1 MTTNLLKSNS
11 QGVPSAAFTGHRH
24 IPHVKYSQIKGRLK
38 VAIYNAYLQGV
49 RNFRCGM
56 AVGFDMLA
64 AEAVLEL
71 KEQLHDISLSAIL
84 PYRNQSER
92 FAPSAREKY
101 NAILEKADD
110 VTVLSEDYYTRCFHE
125 RDDYMIRHSSL
136 LIAYFDGTPKG
147 GTFYTYNKAAS
158 KGVPV
163 NNLYIP

>member
-11 QGVPSAAFTGHRH
+11 QGLPSAAFTGHRH
-24 IPHVKYSQIKGRLK
+24 IPYVKYPQIKGRLK
-38 VAIYNAYLQGV
+38 VAIYNAYLQGI

-56 AVGFDMLA
+56 AVGFDILA

-71 KEQLHDISLSAIL
+71 KEQLHDISLSAIV

-92 FAPSAREKY
+92 FAPAARKKY
-101 NAILEKADD
+101 NAILEKSDD

-125 RDDYMIRHSSL
+125 RNDYMIQHSSL

-147 GTFYTYNKAAS
+147 GTLYTCNKAAA

>member
-1 MTTNLLKSNS
+1 
-11 QGVPSAAFTGHRH
+11 
-24 IPHVKYSQIKGRLK
+24 
-38 VAIYNAYLQGV
+38 
-49 RNFRCGM
+49 M

-71 KEQLHDISLSAIL
+71 KEQLHDISLSAVV

-92 FAPSAREKY
+92 FAPSARKKY

-125 RDDYMIRHSSL
+125 RNDYMVQHSSL
-136 LIAYFDGTPKG
+136 LIAYFDGTSKG
-147 GTFYTYNKAAS
+147 GTLYTCNKATS
-158 KGVPV
+158 KGMPV

>member
-1 MTTNLLKSNS
+1 M
-11 QGVPSAAFTGHRH
+11 PSAAFTGHRH

-125 RDDYMIRHSSL
+125 RNDYMIRHSSL

>member
-11 QGVPSAAFTGHRH
+11 QDVPSAAFTGHRH
-24 IPHVKYSQIKGRLK
+24 IPYVKYPQIKGRLK
-38 VAIYNAYLQGV
+38 VTIYNAYLQGI
-49 RNFRCGM
+49 RNFQCGM

-71 KEQLHDISLSAIL
+71 KGQLHDISLSVIV
-84 PYRNQSER
+84 PYRNQNEC
-92 FAPSAREKY
+92 FTPSAREKY

-125 RDDYMIRHSSL
+125 RNDYMIRHSSL
-136 LIAYFDGTPKG
+136 LIAYFDGIPKG
-147 GTFYTYNKAAS
+147 GTFYTCSKAAS

>member
-101 NAILEKADD
+101 NAIWKRQ
-110 VTVLSEDYYTRCFHE
+110 T
-125 RDDYMIRHSSL
+125 M
-136 LIAYFDGTPKG
+136 
-147 GTFYTYNKAAS
+147 
-158 KGVPV
+158 
-163 NNLYIP
+163 